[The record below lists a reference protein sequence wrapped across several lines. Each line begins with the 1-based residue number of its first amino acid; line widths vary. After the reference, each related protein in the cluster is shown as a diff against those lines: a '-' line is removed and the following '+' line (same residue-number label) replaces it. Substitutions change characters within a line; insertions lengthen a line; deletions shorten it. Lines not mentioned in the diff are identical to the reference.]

1 MVLQDIAARKE
12 QAKATRR
19 KKKRTCSSSLM
30 ASTFAEMYRLTGEI
44 LGTGAYASV
53 QTCVNV
59 WTDMEYAVKVIE
71 NSLVVFFYNN
81 L

>member
-1 MVLQDIAARKE
+1 
-12 QAKATRR
+12 
-19 KKKRTCSSSLM
+19 M

-59 WTDMEYAVKVIE
+59 WTDMEYAVKVIYILLPMLFSVKAVNHYHLNFVAQRAE
-71 NSLVVFFYNN
+71 S
-81 L
+81 